1 MLSADFQVVLLP
13 RRELVASH
21 CTLAEAAAFQ
31 RGYHE
36 AAVAGRQTAVIAP
49 ASTERASS
57 SARKLRRPSRPF
69 RPSSPLPAAKSA

>member
-1 MLSADFQVVLLP
+1 MSSADFEVVLLP

-36 AAVAGRQTAVIAP
+36 AAVTGRRTAVIAATTAPRISP
-49 ASTERASS
+49 AGRRLRR
-57 SARKLRRPSRPF
+57 SARPSRP
-69 RPSSPLPAAKSA
+69 SPLLQAAKSA